1 MQHSTS
7 RSRTKFK
14 FVLVALGAV
23 ALGAPTGAEAQ
34 QSHADFVAGRLEL
47 AQPALAGCV
56 TSVTDARP
64 ATPPLVEVT
73 IQDRNVTL
81 QTISPDTTP
90 AWRTCIE
97 NALRGALV
105 ISAGQAGSLPR
116 SQGFMT
122 VSVTLGIA
130 GPTAQPASPTYAAGQ
145 RVRILWGSSWYDG
158 TIVAVQG
165 PNRFLVHYEGW
176 SSSSDE
182 VVGTDRLAQVAGTTT
197 TPAPATVTPAR
208 FAITPGTPSRPGRP
222 GRPIPQPQPQPVPQ
236 PIPPVVV
243 VPPSTQGN
251 LLTNG
256 GFEAPALAN
265 GAWNVFP
272 TIAGWRTVSGPGI
285 EVQAGAAGL
294 PAEGRQL
301 VELDSHAPTSIAQD
315 VATSPRQ
322 RYEIRLSFA
331 ARAGTNRGT
340 NRLAIV
346 WDGQVVARIDADGTG
361 TDQPRWVTVS
371 YFVTARGRQAT
382 LELRDEG
389 TADSV
394 GTYIDNVSVTP
405 AP

>member
-1 MQHSTS
+1 MQHSS
-7 RSRTKFK
+7 PRSRTKFK
-14 FVLVALGAV
+14 YVLAALGAA
-23 ALGAPTGAEAQ
+23 ALGAPTAAQ
-34 QSHADFVAGRLEL
+34 AQASHADFVSGRLEF
-47 AQPALAGCV
+47 AQPALAACV
-56 TSVTDARP
+56 TTITEARP
-64 ATPPLVEVT
+64 TTAPVVEVA
-73 IQDRNVTL
+73 IEGRNVTL
-81 QTISPDTTP
+81 QTITLDTSP

-97 NALRGALV
+97 NALRGAIV
-105 ISAGQAGSLPR
+105 ISPGQATTLPR
-116 SQGFMT
+116 GPAF
-122 VSVTLGIA
+122 VNVGVTLGVA

-165 PNRFLVHYEGW
+165 PNRFLIHYEGW
-176 SSSSDE
+176 SDASDE
-182 VVGTDRLAQVAGTTT
+182 VVGTDRLAQV
-197 TPAPATVTPAR
+197 TPAAPVAPSITAAR
-208 FAITPGTPSRPGRP
+208 FAVQAVRGRP
-222 GRPIPQPQPQPVPQ
+222 VRPEPLPQPVP
-236 PIPPVVV
+236 PSIPPVVV
-243 VPPSTQGN
+243 VPPTTSGN

-265 GAWNVFP
+265 GAWNVVP
-272 TIAGWRTVSGPGI
+272 TIPGWRTVSGPGI
-285 EVQAGAAGL
+285 EVQAGVAGT

-322 RYEIRLSFA
+322 RYEVRLSFA
-331 ARAGTNRGT
+331 ARAGTNRAT

-346 WDGQVVARIDADGTG
+346 WDGQVIARIDADGTG

-389 TADSV
+389 AADSV
-394 GTYIDNVSVTP
+394 GTYIDNVSVTV

>member
-1 MQHSTS
+1 M
-7 RSRTKFK
+7 
-14 FVLVALGAV
+14 
-23 ALGAPTGAEAQ
+23 
-34 QSHADFVAGRLEL
+34 
-47 AQPALAGCV
+47 
-56 TSVTDARP
+56 
-64 ATPPLVEVT
+64 
-73 IQDRNVTL
+73 
-81 QTISPDTTP
+81 
-90 AWRTCIE
+90 
-97 NALRGALV
+97 
-105 ISAGQAGSLPR
+105 
-116 SQGFMT
+116 
-122 VSVTLGIA
+122 
-130 GPTAQPASPTYAAGQ
+130 
-145 RVRILWGSSWYDG
+145 
-158 TIVAVQG
+158 
-165 PNRFLVHYEGW
+165 
-176 SSSSDE
+176 
-182 VVGTDRLAQVAGTTT
+182 
-197 TPAPATVTPAR
+197 
-208 FAITPGTPSRPGRP
+208 
-222 GRPIPQPQPQPVPQ
+222 
-236 PIPPVVV
+236 
-243 VPPSTQGN
+243 PPSTQGN

-265 GAWNVFP
+265 GTWNVLP
-272 TIAGWRTVSGPGI
+272 TVTGWRTVSGPGI

-389 TADSV
+389 AADSV

>member
-1 MQHSTS
+1 MQHSS
-7 RSRTKFK
+7 PRSRTKFK
-14 FVLVALGAV
+14 YVLAALGAA
-23 ALGAPTGAEAQ
+23 ALGAPTAAKAQ
-34 QSHADFVAGRLEL
+34 ASHVDFVSGRLEF
-47 AQPALAGCV
+47 AQPALAACV
-56 TSVTDARP
+56 STITEARP
-64 ATPPLVEVT
+64 TTAPVVEVA
-73 IQDRNVTL
+73 IEGRNVTL
-81 QTISPDTTP
+81 QTITPDTSA

-97 NALRGALV
+97 NALRGAIV
-105 ISAGQAGSLPR
+105 VSPGQATSLPR
-116 SQGFMT
+116 TQGF
-122 VSVTLGIA
+122 VNVGVTLGVA

-145 RVRILWGSSWYDG
+145 RVRIQWGGSWYDG
-158 TIVAVQG
+158 AIVAVQG

-176 SSSSDE
+176 SDASDE
-182 VVGTDRLAQVAGTTT
+182 VVGTDRLAQV
-197 TPAPATVTPAR
+197 TPAAPVAPSITSAR
-208 FAITPGTPSRPGRP
+208 FAVQAVRGRP
-222 GRPIPQPQPQPVPQ
+222 ARPEPLPQPLPQ

-256 GFEAPALAN
+256 GFEAPALGN

-272 TIAGWRTVSGPGI
+272 TIPGWRTVSGPGI
-285 EVQAGAAGL
+285 EVQAGAAGT

-322 RYEIRLSFA
+322 RYEVRLSFA
-331 ARAGTNRGT
+331 ARAGTNRAT
-340 NRLAIV
+340 NRLAVV
-346 WDGQVVARIDADGTG
+346 WEGQVIARIDADGTG

-389 TADSV
+389 AADGL
-394 GTYIDNVSVTP
+394 GTYIDNVSVTV